1 MSETDTKPKIELDQ
15 VMLAMDVVDTLRH
28 QADLVDRELSSD
40 ERDQALIDK
49 VKRMYAS
56 QGIEVTDDVIAEGVA
71 ALREDRFAYRPPPPR
86 GSLWLARLY
95 VNRGYWAKAG
105 TILAALCLVVLL
117 IYRFAYVGPE
127 RRSRMKA
134 AQAINT
140 LIGQQQDQ
148 VSVAKQRLAS
158 LTQGLASARSK
169 APPQAELAGRR
180 LLAEVEQQLAG
191 AETNLQ
197 AFGKL
202 PLSPK
207 LDADSLV
214 QQGDVAKRRLEQRTS
229 LVREMNAH
237 LDKAEAAMTS
247 LSELAILPQKLASQR
262 STLLADSRDDAA
274 RSQTEKLYAD
284 ATAALDRGDVQG
296 ALQGSAALKQL
307 LDQVLQEYELRI
319 VSRPGTPSGVWR
331 TPPNRPGTR
340 NYYVI
345 VEAVTP
351 KGEQLTMPIT
361 SEEDGTTKNV
371 KQWGLRVDA
380 ATFDAVRRDKL
391 DDGIIQNNRFGVKQR
406 GYLKPQYLMPTTGGA
421 ITRW

>member
-28 QADLVDRELSSD
+28 QQDLVDRELASD

-56 QGIEVTDDVIAEGVA
+56 QGIEVTDEVIAEGVA
-71 ALREDRFAYRPPPPR
+71 ALREDRFAYRPPPR
-86 GSLWLARLY
+86 GSVWLARLY

-105 TILAALCLVVLL
+105 AILAALCLAVLL
-117 IYRFAYVGPE
+117 IYRLAYVGPE
-127 RRSRMKA
+127 RRSRIRD
-134 AQAINT
+134 AQEINT

-158 LTQGLASARSK
+158 LTQSLASARSK
-169 APPQAELAGRR
+169 APPQAELASKR
-180 LLAEVEQQLAG
+180 LSAEVEQQLAG

-202 PLSPK
+202 PLSPT
-207 LDADSLV
+207 LDAESLV
-214 QQGDVAKRRLEQRTS
+214 KQGDAVKRRLEQRTS

-237 LDKAEAAMTS
+237 LDKAETALTN
-247 LSELAILPQKLASQR
+247 LSDLAILPLKLASQR
-262 STLLADSRDDAA
+262 NTLLADSRDEAA

-296 ALQGSAALKQL
+296 ALQGSAALRQL
-307 LDQVLQEYELRI
+307 LSQVLQEYELRI

-340 NYYVI
+340 NYYII

-351 KGEQLTMPIT
+351 KGERLTLPIT

-371 KQWGLRVDA
+371 QRWGLRVDA
-380 ATFDAVRRDKL
+380 ATFDVVRRDKL
-391 DDGIIQNNRFGVKQR
+391 DDGIIQNNRFGIKQR
-406 GYLKPQYLMPTTGGA
+406 GYLQPQYLIPTTGGA